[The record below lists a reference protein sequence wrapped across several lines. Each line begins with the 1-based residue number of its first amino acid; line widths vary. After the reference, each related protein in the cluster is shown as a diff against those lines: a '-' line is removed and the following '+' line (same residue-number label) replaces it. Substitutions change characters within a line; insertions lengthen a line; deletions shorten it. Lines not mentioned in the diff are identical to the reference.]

1 MITIKQ
7 IENYLKRNTKP
18 AIVLYILLEHKQY
31 LTSGDII
38 TLGSKPEKQNIFTLC
53 PHKIIQELRDYF
65 GYDFIKS
72 ESIPYSNEAEFFGKK
87 VKSSG
92 PIFKYFVDRE
102 LIEA

>member
-1 MITIKQ
+1 MITLKQ

-18 AIVLYILLEHKQY
+18 AIVLYVMLNHKEY
-31 LTSGDII
+31 MTSGDII

-65 GYDFIKS
+65 GQDFIKS
-72 ESIPYSNEAEFFGKK
+72 EPMAYSNEIEFFGKK
-87 VKSSG
+87 AKSIGS
-92 PIFKYFVDRE
+92 IFKYYVDRE